1 MSRPLRIT
9 YPGAIYHIIN
19 RGSRRDKIFKRIGD
33 RIEFLERL
41 QASLEKYNGILFG
54 YCLMDNHFHLLIQ
67 TLEPNISDIM
77 QTLQGGYANWF
88 RFKHR
93 LVGPLFQSRFKSVLV
108 EDESYLVTLSS
119 YIHLNPVRAGIVEN
133 PEDYRWSSAEVY
145 LKSKESDLVE
155 TKRVLHH
162 SGGLENYR
170 YILSEMIDDPPEYEA
185 VYGKFSILGDK
196 AFKDKVVRQNYNGY
210 LEKIDMVE
218 IPELKFLTVKSPDK
232 IKEIVLKHFNIQEKE
247 LLRSSRNNI
256 PRKLFLHLL
265 KKYSRLKLS
274 EIADFTGTLPNSC
287 GSLIIKFRN
296 EIKQSKEL
304 KKLVDGMEE
313 QLINETS

>member
-19 RGSRRDKIFKRIGD
+19 RGSRRDKIFRRIGD

-41 QASLEKYNGILFG
+41 QASLEKSNGVLFG

-67 TLEPNISDIM
+67 TLEPNISNIM

-108 EDESYLVTLSS
+108 E
-119 YIHLNPVRAGIVEN
+119 
-133 PEDYRWSSAEVY
+133 
-145 LKSKESDLVE
+145 
-155 TKRVLHH
+155 
-162 SGGLENYR
+162 
-170 YILSEMIDDPPEYEA
+170 
-185 VYGKFSILGDK
+185 
-196 AFKDKVVRQNYNGY
+196 
-210 LEKIDMVE
+210 
-218 IPELKFLTVKSPDK
+218 IPELKFLTKKSPDR
-232 IKEIVLKHFNIQEKE
+232 IKEIVLKHFNIKEKE

-274 EIADFTGTLPNSC
+274 EIAAFSEILPNSC

-296 EIKQSKEL
+296 DIKKSKEL
-304 KKLVDGMEE
+304 KNLVDGIEE
-313 QLINETS
+313 QLRNETS

>member
-1 MSRPLRIT
+1 
-9 YPGAIYHIIN
+9 
-19 RGSRRDKIFKRIGD
+19 
-33 RIEFLERL
+33 
-41 QASLEKYNGILFG
+41 
-54 YCLMDNHFHLLIQ
+54 MDNHFHLLIQ

-88 RFKHR
+88 RFKYR

-119 YIHLNPVRAGIVEN
+119 YIHLNPVRAGIVKN
-133 PEDYRWSSAEVY
+133 PEDYRWSSAEIY

-170 YILSEMIDDPPEYEA
+170 YIMLGMIGDPPEHEA
-185 VYGKFSILGDK
+185 VYGKFSILGEK
-196 AFKDKVVRQNYNGY
+196 AFKDKMVRQNYNGY
-210 LEKIDMVE
+210 LEKLDIVD
-218 IPELKFLTVKSPDK
+218 IPELKFLTIKSPDR
-232 IKEIVLKHFNIQEKE
+232 IKEIVLKHFNIKEKE

-256 PRKLFLHLL
+256 PKKLFLHLL

-274 EIADFTGTLPNSC
+274 EIAVFSGTLPNSC

-296 EIKQSKEL
+296 DIKQSKEL
-304 KKLVDGMEE
+304 KKMVDGVEE
-313 QLINETS
+313 KLRNETR